1 MREEFI
7 LNLMAYTSTKY
18 DQGGHYFMLRHF
30 DFKSTGKQVEASSK
44 ELRIELARLQRR
56 CIEKKIPVLIIV
68 DGWDTSGKGLVLNKI
83 CQDLDPRYYSVCLF
97 DRLSDDVKSHPF
109 LWQFWE
115 KLPKKGHI
123 SIFDRSFYYHL
134 LDNYRHT
141 DCDLTNDLNDLYKF
155 ERTLV
160 DDGTIIIKLFLHI
173 TKKTQRNRM
182 KLIEESN
189 IVNLLSTFIDYDQ
202 LKKHNEYLEIFNQIL
217 ERSDY
222 FFSHWHVI
230 NMEYKSGLKT
240 ALMAVIGDLQRGIDG
255 GIKEILSTEGDVLSI
270 QHVIPTDL
278 DKPIT
283 KKEYVEKMPLLQ
295 KKVTILTYML
305 HREGI
310 STVIAFEGV
319 DAAGKGGAIK
329 RLTEHVDAR
338 IYDIHTTAAPS
349 NEESLYHYL
358 RRFATAMPSKG
369 RMTIFDRTWYGRVL
383 VERVEGFATVA
394 EWRRAYREISAM
406 ENHLLHNG
414 VNLIKFFLIIDKD
427 EQLKR
432 FNERQNNPEK
442 RYKITPDDWHNR
454 EKWDAYYGAY
464 EEMIYRTSTAAA
476 PWTIIEANNKL
487 YARMKVLET
496 YIKESIDQLEIQA
509 RRKNKKID
517 WEKIFQEK

>member
-1 MREEFI
+1 
-7 LNLMAYTSTKY
+7 
-18 DQGGHYFMLRHF
+18 MLRQF
-30 DFKSTGKQVEASSK
+30 DFKSTGEQVEASNK

-56 CIEKKIPVLIIV
+56 CIEKNIPVLIIV
-68 DGWDTSGKGLVLNKI
+68 DGWDTSGKGFVLNKI
-83 CQDLDPRYYSVCLF
+83 CQDLDPRYYSVYLF
-97 DRLSDDVKSHPF
+97 DHPSDDIKKHPF

-134 LDNYRHT
+134 LDDYRHT
-141 DCDLTNDLNDLYKF
+141 DCNLTNDLNDLYEF

-182 KLIEESN
+182 KLIEKSN
-189 IVNLLSTFIDYDQ
+189 VVNLLSTFIDYEQ
-202 LKKHNEYLEIFNQIL
+202 LKKHDEYLEVFSQIL

-230 NMEYKSGLKT
+230 NMEYKAGLKT
-240 ALMAVIGDLQRGIDG
+240 ALAAVIEDLQRGLES
-255 GIKEILSTEGDVLSI
+255 GIKETMSIEGDVLSI
-270 QHVIPTDL
+270 QHVIPTAL
-278 DKPIT
+278 DNPCT
-283 KKEYVEKMPLLQ
+283 EKEYEEKLPILQ
-295 KKVTILTYML
+295 KKATLLAHML

-319 DAAGKGGAIK
+319 DAAGKGGAIS
-329 RLTEHVDAR
+329 RLTQYIDAR

-358 RRFATAMPSKG
+358 RRFTTAMPAKG

-383 VERVEGFATVA
+383 VERIEGFASVA

-414 VNLIKFFLIIDKD
+414 VNLMKFFLIIDQN

-432 FNERQNNPEK
+432 FNERQNDPEK
-442 RYKITPDDWHNR
+442 QYKITPDDWRNR
-454 EKWDAYYGAY
+454 GKWDAYYEAY

-476 PWTIIEANNKL
+476 PWTIVAANNKL
-487 YARMKVLET
+487 YARIKVLET

-509 RRKNKKID
+509 RRKKKKFN
-517 WEKIFQEK
+517 WKEIFQEK